1 MMNVAC
7 ECGCGCVRERE
18 RVRESNDNVYDEW
31 RINRTS
37 CRTGSETSIKK
48 KKTWKGFNI
57 VWNVVIGFKNIS
69 FYQQKNKNKSGN
81 IFWLGD
87 SKRNYGEKEVQENK

>member
-1 MMNVAC
+1 MTTIMMNVAC

-48 KKTWKGFNI
+48 KKT
-57 VWNVVIGFKNIS
+57 
-69 FYQQKNKNKSGN
+69 
-81 IFWLGD
+81 
-87 SKRNYGEKEVQENK
+87 